1 MKSLPTIVFILL
13 VLSTATFSQQSDA
26 ELRKVIEKDKSSR
39 DNGGRLKTLFASEN
53 LTRGTAYFTN
63 RQFPEAREHLQQI
76 IDNYPSDPGVP
87 AALFMVG
94 RAYMWERKYSEAI
107 PYLDRVSR
115 EFPDTKYGREGLAF
129 KGACNIR
136 IGKNAEAA
144 KIYEQYTVMYP
155 AGERI
160 DSAYLNM
167 IDALR
172 EAGKYDEA
180 ISWVAKTRERFPG
193 QPTET
198 NALHSRLRMEI
209 FRGHWA
215 DAAATADTI
224 LSQAKFTG
232 AMTSTDEV
240 KYLKAFAMEK
250 AGKRGD
256 AIAVYFSIT
265 NSSASYYSG
274 LTADRLAA
282 VGSGVKSTSQV
293 TARLSGDY
301 PAAFRDEVLQ
311 YSRAKKL
318 DPRFVLAIM
327 KQESTFRPGIKSPS
341 AARGLLQLTIDT
353 AQKYNKKAGFPALQP
368 DDLYR
373 PRINIAIGCEY
384 LADLKSQFG
393 GLNEAIAA
401 SYNGGED
408 NAARWLNRSKP
419 KDAGI
424 FTAEIG
430 FAETKNYVFKVMT
443 NYRIYRDLYDENLNK
458 R

>member
-256 AIAVYFSIT
+256 AIAVYFSIP

-274 LTADRLAA
+274 LAADRLAA
-282 VGSGVKSTSQV
+282 IGSGVKRTSQV
-293 TARLSGDY
+293 TARLTSDY